1 MHVPHKENIYWTQ
14 EVCSGKSFDKM
25 LFHLKS
31 ILSKLLSVLPVVV
44 VPFPFLLPLPF
55 ERGILKPG
63 AGNSGGKSHFHP
75 TKSSLVSAASQ
86 AGFSQPEQELAIKGT
101 TITLLSPQK
110 SCKIFSA
117 DASLRHH
124 DGLCGQ
130 CTDGV
135 HIKIDSRLL
144 MVLYYLLRYIGRIIK
159 EACCEWS
166 NTWPKWSQ
174 IRCCKIVTL
183 SCLPKLLKT

>member
-1 MHVPHKENIYWTQ
+1 MSPLVQ
-14 EVCSGKSFDKM
+14 
-25 LFHLKS
+25 LKN

-44 VPFPFLLPLPF
+44 APFPLLLPLPF
-55 ERGILKPG
+55 ERGVLKPR
-63 AGNSGGKSHFHP
+63 AGNSRGKSRFHP
-75 TKSSLVSAASQ
+75 TKSSLVSAASE
-86 AGFSQPEQELAIKGT
+86 AGFSQPEQELAIKGM
-101 TITLLSPQK
+101 TITLLSPLK

-144 MVLYYLLRYIGRIIK
+144 MVFYYLLRYIQRIIK
-159 EACCEWS
+159 ETCCEWS

-174 IRCCKIVTL
+174 MRCCKIVTL
-183 SCLPKLLKT
+183 SYLLKLLKT